1 MKMFM
6 ATKLNKMPSSSKF
19 GLERSASSCG
29 RAWHKNRHRLEQ
41 KRFSERKSSLLGGIV
56 GTTWCRK
63 PRPQARPLSKETR

>member
-1 MKMFM
+1 MV
-6 ATKLNKMPSSSKF
+6 AKLDKVLSSSKF

-29 RAWHKNRHRLEQ
+29 RACHKNRHRQEQ
-41 KRFSERKSSLLGGIV
+41 ERFSERKSSLLGGIV